1 MLPLQKNYWMNLT
14 GRKLVK
20 ARKLLFYIVD
30 ILDKNN
36 IEYHLEGGTLLGLV
50 RDGDLLPWD
59 HDIDLSIDISNAKKL
74 KDLRKIFWKKGLK
87 LSARKYTK
95 SFGAIEEG
103 QYRILKVKPIA
114 YNLLRIFSKNYKCKA
129 MVGDIFVKVSNDKHT
144 YWQAKEKIL
153 RVNKEHYEG
162 HDTIQYNGYNFKIP
176 VNYKD
181 YLTAKYGD
189 WSIPVKEWNCGQDEK
204 TICA

>member
-1 MLPLQKNYWMNLT
+1 MKLT

-20 ARKLLFYIVD
+20 ARNLLFYITQL
-30 ILDKNN
+30 LDKNN

-59 HDIDLSIDISNAKKL
+59 HDIDLSIDISHANKL
-74 KDLRKIFWKKGLK
+74 KSLKIGFWKKGLK
-87 LSARKYTK
+87 LSERKSKQSYK
-95 SFGAIEEG
+95 AIQEG
-103 QYRILKVKPIA
+103 QPRIFKVKPIA
-114 YNLLRIFSKNYKCKA
+114 FSLWNLFDRKYDQKA
-129 MVGDIFVKVSNDKHT
+129 MIGDIFVKVNDNKHT

-153 RVNKEHYEG
+153 RVCKSHYKG
-162 HDTIQYNGYNFKIP
+162 HETIQYRGYKFKVP

-189 WSIPVKEWNCGQDEK
+189 WSIAVKEWDCKNDEK